1 MNERHFCTFYV
12 DRLLLGIAIERVE
25 EVLRD
30 QTVTPVPLAHPDIAG
45 LINLRG
51 KIVTAI
57 DARRRLGLN
66 AREGGNPPIS
76 VVIRSGTEAVSLLV
90 DRVGD
95 VIEVDDERFAEVP
108 ITVAAAI
115 SARTTGAYKLDG
127 NLLLVLDPDDFLAV
141 TS

>member
-1 MNERHFCTFYV
+1 MNERRFCTFYV

-30 QTVTPVPLAHPDIAG
+30 QNITPVPLAHPDIAG

-51 KIVTAI
+51 QIVTAV
-57 DARRRLGLN
+57 DARRRLGLTE
-66 AREGGNPPIS
+66 RDGGVSPAV
-76 VVIRSGTEAVSLLV
+76 VVIRCGVDAVSLLV

-95 VIEVDDERFAEVP
+95 VIEVEDDRFVEVP
-108 ITVAAAI
+108 VTVGATI

-127 NLLLVLDPDDFLAV
+127 NLLLVLDPDDMLAV
-141 TS
+141 AS

>member
-1 MNERHFCTFYV
+1 MNERRFCTFYV

-30 QTVTPVPLAHPDIAG
+30 QNITPVPLAHPDIAG

-51 KIVTAI
+51 QIITAV
-57 DARRRLGLN
+57 DARGRLGLT
-66 AREGGNPPIS
+66 ARDGTASPTI
-76 VVIRSGTEAVSLLV
+76 VVIRSGVEAVSLLV

-95 VIEVDDERFAEVP
+95 VIEVDDDCFVGVP
-108 ITVAAAI
+108 VTVGATI

-127 NLLLVLDPDDFLAV
+127 NLLLVLDPDDMLAV
-141 TS
+141 AS